1 MAWGY
6 GSEELS
12 APQATLMKMVV
23 EGVMDGNL
31 PWTFV
36 IAGAFIAI
44 VVDILGIPVL
54 PFAVG
59 LYLPI
64 HLSVP
69 IMIGGLIRWVFDKN
83 KNSKESVEKGILY
96 SSGLIAGEG
105 LVGIILAVLAV
116 IPFKNGVLSDV
127 IDISGVFGL
136 GGIGSIVFFI
146 LIILSFWGLKRKS
159 R

>member
-1 MAWGY
+1 M
-6 GSEELS
+6 
-12 APQATLMKMVV
+12 
-23 EGVMDGNL
+23 
-31 PWTFV
+31 
-36 IAGAFIAI
+36 
-44 VVDILGIPVL
+44 

-146 LIILSFWGLKRKS
+146 LIILSFWGLKRKA